1 MTALR
6 RDAGNF
12 VVLMPMA
19 HGLGRTTED
28 AELSQP
34 HDIKAVRM
42 MAPFLWPKDDVALR
56 VRLVISISLL
66 AATAGMN
73 ALAPVLFALA
83 VDRLTPQEIFGE
95 EGEVIGVIAVTVLPL
110 AVLLGY
116 GAVHSFGK
124 AMSELRWLLYG
135 PIEQRL
141 KRNVAM
147 TVFRHL
153 HELSMRFHIGRK
165 TGALSRIMDNGTRGV
180 DNLLMATVFMILP
193 LVTEIVIILVV
204 LLAFFDFVFT
214 AIILGTFVLYSVAL
228 VIGSEWLRKHQ
239 RKAVVESA
247 AAHGKAVDSL
257 LNYETVK
264 YFGNEDFVAGRYDDS
279 LAKVER
285 LTIKALTSRS
295 VTGVIQVLILG
306 IGLTGMILLAGNRI
320 VAGTME
326 VFGFVLVNMYMLQ
339 IIRPLD
345 RVGNLYRNI
354 KQSFVD
360 VEQMMGLLMEE
371 PEVSD
376 APDAKPLGDGE
387 GKVEFRDVSFAYDIR
402 RPLLDHVSFTV
413 PAGRT
418 IGIVGGSGAGKTTL
432 GRLLFRFYD
441 PSSGQVLVDGADLR
455 TVQVEALRATV
466 GVVPQDAVLFNDSLH
481 YNIAFGHPDATR
493 EEVEQAA
500 KLAQIHEFSA
510 GLPDGYDTVVG
521 ERGLKL
527 SGGEKQRVAIARAI
541 LKNPRI
547 FLFDEATS
555 ALDSKTEREIQKS
568 LRGVSK
574 DTTTLI
580 IAHRLSTVVHAD
592 EILVLE
598 DGKTVERGTH
608 DALLRDGGI
617 YATLWAR
624 QQKTLDLEAAD

>member
-1 MTALR
+1 
-6 RDAGNF
+6 
-12 VVLMPMA
+12 MA
-19 HGLGRTTED
+19 HGLGRITED

-320 VAGTME
+320 VSGTME

-481 YNIAFGHPDATR
+481 YNIAFGQPDATR

>member
-1 MTALR
+1 
-6 RDAGNF
+6 
-12 VVLMPMA
+12 MA

-42 MAPFLWPKDDVALR
+42 MAPFLWPKDDMALR

-66 AATAGMN
+66 AATAAMN

-95 EGEVIGVIAVTVLPL
+95 EGKVIGVIAVTVLPL

-376 APDAKPLGDGE
+376 APDAKPLGGGE

-418 IGIVGGSGAGKTTL
+418 IGIVGASGAGKTTL

-481 YNIAFGHPDATR
+481 YNIAFGHPDATQ

-568 LRGVSK
+568 LRSVSK

>member
-1 MTALR
+1 
-6 RDAGNF
+6 
-12 VVLMPMA
+12 MA

-42 MAPFLWPKDDVALR
+42 MAPFLWPKDDMALR

-66 AATAGMN
+66 AATAAMN

-95 EGEVIGVIAVTVLPL
+95 EGKVIGVIAVTVLPL

-214 AIILGTFVLYSVAL
+214 AIILATFVLYSVAL

-376 APDAKPLGDGE
+376 APDAKPLGGGE

-418 IGIVGGSGAGKTTL
+418 IGIVGASGAGKTTL

-568 LRGVSK
+568 LRSVSK

>member
-1 MTALR
+1 
-6 RDAGNF
+6 
-12 VVLMPMA
+12 MA

-42 MAPFLWPKDDVALR
+42 MAPFLWPKDDMALR

-95 EGEVIGVIAVTVLPL
+95 EGKVIGVIAVTVLPL

-214 AIILGTFVLYSVAL
+214 AIILATFVLYSVAL

-376 APDAKPLGDGE
+376 APDAKPLGGGE

-418 IGIVGGSGAGKTTL
+418 IGIVGASGAGKTTL

-481 YNIAFGHPDATR
+481 YNIAFGHPDATQ

-541 LKNPRI
+541 LKKPRI

>member
-1 MTALR
+1 
-6 RDAGNF
+6 
-12 VVLMPMA
+12 
-19 HGLGRTTED
+19 
-28 AELSQP
+28 
-34 HDIKAVRM
+34 
-42 MAPFLWPKDDVALR
+42 LR

-95 EGEVIGVIAVTVLPL
+95 EGKVIGVIAVTVLPL

-214 AIILGTFVLYSVAL
+214 AIILATFVLYSVAL

-376 APDAKPLGDGE
+376 APDAKPLGGGE

-481 YNIAFGHPDATR
+481 YNIAFGHPDATQ

>member
-1 MTALR
+1 MT
-6 RDAGNF
+6 
-12 VVLMPMA
+12 
-19 HGLGRTTED
+19 HGMGRLTED
-28 AELSQP
+28 AVLSEA
-34 HDIKAVRM
+34 HDIKVVRM
-42 MAPFLWPKDDVALR
+42 MAPFLWPKDDMALR

-66 AATAGMN
+66 AATAGLN
-73 ALAPVLFALA
+73 ALAPALFALA
-83 VDRLTPQEIFGE
+83 VDHLTPQEIFSE
-95 EGEVIGVIAVTVLPL
+95 EGEVIGSIAVTLLPL
-110 AVLLGY
+110 AILLGY
-116 GAVHSFGK
+116 GAVHSFSK
-124 AMSELRWLLYG
+124 ALREMRWLLYG

-141 KRNVAM
+141 KRNIAM

-153 HELSMRFHIGRK
+153 HEMSMQFHIGRK

-180 DNLLMATVFMILP
+180 DNLLMATVFTILP

-204 LLAFFDFVFT
+204 MLAFFDFIFT
-214 AIILGTFVLYSVAL
+214 AIILATFVLYTVAL
-228 VIGSEWLRKHQ
+228 IIGSEWLRKHQ
-239 RKAVVESA
+239 RKAVIESA

-264 YFGNEDFVAGRYDDS
+264 YFSNEDFVAGRYDES

-306 IGLTGMILLAGNRI
+306 VGLTSMILLGGNRI
-320 VAGTME
+320 VAGNME

-345 RVGNLYRNI
+345 RVGNLYRSI
-354 KQSFVD
+354 KQAFVD
-360 VEQMMGLLMEE
+360 VEQMMGLLMED
-371 PEVSD
+371 PEIRD
-376 APDAKPLGDGE
+376 AENAAPLGGSE
-387 GKVEFRDVSFAYDIR
+387 GKIEFRDVSFAYDIR

-418 IGIVGGSGAGKTTL
+418 VGIVGTSGAGKTTL

-455 TVQVEALRATV
+455 MVQVETLRAAI
-466 GVVPQDAVLFNDSLH
+466 GVIPQDAVLFNDSLF
-481 YNIAFGHPDATR
+481 YNIAFGQPGATQ
-493 EEVEQAA
+493 EQVEHAA
-500 KLAQIHEFSA
+500 KLAQIHDFSA

-541 LKNPRI
+541 LKRPRI

-555 ALDSKTEREIQKS
+555 ALDSKTEQEIQKS
-568 LRGVSK
+568 LRDVSK
-574 DTTTLI
+574 ETTTLI

-608 DALLRDGGI
+608 DALLRDGKT
-617 YATLWAR
+617 YATLWAQ
-624 QQKTLDLEAAD
+624 QQKTSI

>member
-1 MTALR
+1 
-6 RDAGNF
+6 
-12 VVLMPMA
+12 MA

-42 MAPFLWPKDDVALR
+42 MAPFLWPKDDMALR

-66 AATAGMN
+66 AATAAMN

-95 EGEVIGVIAVTVLPL
+95 EGKVIGVIAVTVLPL

-214 AIILGTFVLYSVAL
+214 AIILATFVLYSVAL

-376 APDAKPLGDGE
+376 APDAKPLGGGE

-568 LRGVSK
+568 LRSVSK

>member
-1 MTALR
+1 
-6 RDAGNF
+6 
-12 VVLMPMA
+12 MA

-42 MAPFLWPKDDVALR
+42 MAPFLWPKDDMALR

-66 AATAGMN
+66 AATAAMN

-95 EGEVIGVIAVTVLPL
+95 EGKVIGVIAVTVLPL

-214 AIILGTFVLYSVAL
+214 AIILATFVLYSVAL

-376 APDAKPLGDGE
+376 APDAKPLGGGE

-418 IGIVGGSGAGKTTL
+418 IGIVGASGAGKTTL

>member
-1 MTALR
+1 
-6 RDAGNF
+6 
-12 VVLMPMA
+12 MA
-19 HGLGRTTED
+19 HGLGRITED

-42 MAPFLWPKDDVALR
+42 MAPFLWPKDDMALR

-83 VDRLTPQEIFGE
+83 VDRLTPQEIFGA

-306 IGLTGMILLAGNRI
+306 IGLTGMIVLAGNRI

-376 APDAKPLGDGE
+376 APDAKPLGGGE

-418 IGIVGGSGAGKTTL
+418 IGIVGASGAGKTTL

-455 TVQVEALRATV
+455 EVQVESLRATV
-466 GVVPQDAVLFNDSLH
+466 GVVPQDAVLFNDSLY
-481 YNIAFGHPDATR
+481 YNIAFGQPNATR
-493 EEVEQAA
+493 EDVERAA
-500 KLAQIHEFSA
+500 KLAQIHDFST

-568 LRGVSK
+568 LRDVSK

>member
-1 MTALR
+1 
-6 RDAGNF
+6 
-12 VVLMPMA
+12 MA
-19 HGLGRTTED
+19 HGLGRITED
-28 AELSQP
+28 AELSQA
-34 HDIKAVRM
+34 HDIKTLRM
-42 MAPFLWPKDDVALR
+42 MAPFLWPKNDRGLR
-56 VRLVISISLL
+56 VRLVLAIFLLSGISGLNTLVTVLI
-66 AATAGMN
+66 AT
-73 ALAPVLFALA
+73 V
-83 VDRLTPQEIFGE
+83 VDRLTPGQILDENG
-95 EGEVIGVIAVTVLPL
+95 AVVALVAVALPL
-110 AVLLGY
+110 GLLFAY
-116 GAVHSFGK
+116 GAVHSLSK

-141 KRNVAM
+141 KRNVGM

-153 HELSMRFHIGRK
+153 HELSLRFHVGRK
-165 TGALSRIMDNGTRGV
+165 TGSLSRIMDNGTRGV
-180 DNLLMATVFMILP
+180 DNLLLATVFMILP
-193 LVTEIVIILVV
+193 LLVEFSLIIGV
-204 LLAFFDFVFT
+204 LATLYKLTYTGIIFV
-214 AIILGTFVLYSVAL
+214 TFVLYGTAL

-264 YFGNEDFVAGRYDDS
+264 YFGNEDFVAERYDDS

-285 LTIKALTSRS
+285 LTIKALASRS
-295 VTGVIQVLILG
+295 VTGVVQVVILG
-306 IGLTGMILLAGNRI
+306 VGLTGMIILAGTQV
-320 VAGTME
+320 VAGE
-326 VFGFVLVNMYMLQ
+326 ISVGGFVMVNAFLLQ
-339 IIRPLD
+339 LIRPLD
-345 RVGNLYRNI
+345 RMGNLYRNI

-376 APDAKPLGDGE
+376 APGAKPLGDGP
-387 GKVEFRDVSFAYDIR
+387 GALEFRDVSFAYDVR

-418 IGIVGGSGAGKTTL
+418 VGIVGASGAGKTTL

-455 TVQVEALRATV
+455 DFKVDTVRAAI
-466 GVVPQDAVLFNDSLH
+466 GVIPQDSVLFNDSIY
-481 YNIAFGHPDATR
+481 YNIAFGQRDATKDD
-493 EEVEQAA
+493 VERAA
-500 KLAQIHEFSA
+500 KLAQIHDFAA

-568 LRGVSK
+568 LREVSK

-608 DALLRDGGI
+608 DALLRDGGT
-617 YATLWAR
+617 YASLWAR

>member
-1 MTALR
+1 
-6 RDAGNF
+6 
-12 VVLMPMA
+12 
-19 HGLGRTTED
+19 
-28 AELSQP
+28 
-34 HDIKAVRM
+34 
-42 MAPFLWPKDDVALR
+42 
-56 VRLVISISLL
+56 
-66 AATAGMN
+66 
-73 ALAPVLFALA
+73 
-83 VDRLTPQEIFGE
+83 
-95 EGEVIGVIAVTVLPL
+95 
-110 AVLLGY
+110 
-116 GAVHSFGK
+116 
-124 AMSELRWLLYG
+124 
-135 PIEQRL
+135 
-141 KRNVAM
+141 
-147 TVFRHL
+147 
-153 HELSMRFHIGRK
+153 
-165 TGALSRIMDNGTRGV
+165 
-180 DNLLMATVFMILP
+180 MATVFMILP

-376 APDAKPLGDGE
+376 APDAKPLGGGE

-418 IGIVGGSGAGKTTL
+418 IGIVGASGAGKTTL

-481 YNIAFGHPDATR
+481 YNIAFGQPDATR

>member
-1 MTALR
+1 
-6 RDAGNF
+6 
-12 VVLMPMA
+12 MA
-19 HGLGRTTED
+19 HGLGRITED
-28 AELSQP
+28 AELSQA
-34 HDIKAVRM
+34 HDVKAVRM
-42 MAPFLWPKDDVALR
+42 MAPFLWPKDDMALR

-110 AVLLGY
+110 LILLGY

-124 AMSELRWLLYG
+124 ALSEIRWLLYG

-153 HELSMRFHIGRK
+153 HEMSMRFHIGRK

-204 LLAFFDFVFT
+204 LLAFFDFIFT

-264 YFGNEDFVAGRYDDS
+264 YFSNEDFVAERYDDS

-371 PEVSD
+371 PEVSN
-376 APDAKPLGDGE
+376 APGAEPLGGGE

-402 RPLLDHVSFTV
+402 RPLLEHVSFTV

-418 IGIVGGSGAGKTTL
+418 IGIVGASGGGKTTL

-455 TVQVEALRATV
+455 EVQVETVRATI
-466 GVVPQDAVLFNDSLH
+466 GVVPQDAVLFNDSLL
-481 YNIAFGHPDATR
+481 YNIAFGQHDATKDD
-493 EEVEQAA
+493 VERAA
-500 KLAQIHEFSA
+500 KLAQIHDFAA
-510 GLPDGYDTVVG
+510 GLPDGYETVVG

-568 LRGVSK
+568 LREVSK

-598 DGKTVERGTH
+598 NGKMVERGTH
-608 DALLRDGGI
+608 DALLRDGGT
-617 YATLWAR
+617 YAALWTR
-624 QQKTLDLEAAD
+624 QQQKLDLEAAD

>member
-1 MTALR
+1 
-6 RDAGNF
+6 
-12 VVLMPMA
+12 MA

-42 MAPFLWPKDDVALR
+42 MAPFLWPKDDMALR

-66 AATAGMN
+66 AATAAMN

-95 EGEVIGVIAVTVLPL
+95 EGKVIGVIAVTVLPL

-214 AIILGTFVLYSVAL
+214 AIILATFVLYSVAL

-376 APDAKPLGDGE
+376 APDAKPLGGGE

>member
-1 MTALR
+1 
-6 RDAGNF
+6 
-12 VVLMPMA
+12 MA

-42 MAPFLWPKDDVALR
+42 MAPFLWPKDDMALR

-66 AATAGMN
+66 AATAAMN

-83 VDRLTPQEIFGE
+83 VGRLTPQEIFGE
-95 EGEVIGVIAVTVLPL
+95 EGKVIGVIAVTVLPL

-376 APDAKPLGDGE
+376 APDAKPLGGGE
-387 GKVEFRDVSFAYDIR
+387 GTVEFRDVSFAYDIR

-481 YNIAFGHPDATR
+481 YNIAFGQPDATR

-555 ALDSKTEREIQKS
+555 ALDSKTERGIQKS
-568 LRGVSK
+568 LRDVSK

>member
-1 MTALR
+1 
-6 RDAGNF
+6 
-12 VVLMPMA
+12 MA

-42 MAPFLWPKDDVALR
+42 MAPFLWPKDDMALR

-95 EGEVIGVIAVTVLPL
+95 EGKVIGVIAVTVLPL

-376 APDAKPLGDGE
+376 APDAKPLGGGE

-418 IGIVGGSGAGKTTL
+418 IGIVGASGAGKTTL

-481 YNIAFGHPDATR
+481 YNIAFGQPDATR

-541 LKNPRI
+541 LKKPRI

>member
-1 MTALR
+1 
-6 RDAGNF
+6 
-12 VVLMPMA
+12 MA

-42 MAPFLWPKDDVALR
+42 MAPFLWPKDDMALR

-95 EGEVIGVIAVTVLPL
+95 EGKVIGVIAVTVLPL

-214 AIILGTFVLYSVAL
+214 AIILATFVLYSVAL

-376 APDAKPLGDGE
+376 APDAKPLGGGE

-418 IGIVGGSGAGKTTL
+418 IGIVGASGAGKTTL

>member
-1 MTALR
+1 
-6 RDAGNF
+6 
-12 VVLMPMA
+12 MA

-42 MAPFLWPKDDVALR
+42 MAPFLWPKDDMALR

-66 AATAGMN
+66 AATAAMN

-95 EGEVIGVIAVTVLPL
+95 EGKVIGVIAVTVLPL

-214 AIILGTFVLYSVAL
+214 AIILATFVLYSVAL

-376 APDAKPLGDGE
+376 APDAKPLGGGE

-418 IGIVGGSGAGKTTL
+418 IGIVGASGAGKTTL

-481 YNIAFGHPDATR
+481 YNIAFGHPDATQ

-541 LKNPRI
+541 LKKPRI

>member
-1 MTALR
+1 
-6 RDAGNF
+6 
-12 VVLMPMA
+12 MA

-42 MAPFLWPKDDVALR
+42 MAPFLWPKDDMALR

-66 AATAGMN
+66 AATAAMN

-83 VDRLTPQEIFGE
+83 VGRLTPQEIFGE
-95 EGEVIGVIAVTVLPL
+95 EGKVIGVIAVTVLPL

-214 AIILGTFVLYSVAL
+214 AIILATFVLYSVAL

-376 APDAKPLGDGE
+376 APDAKPLGGGE

-481 YNIAFGHPDATR
+481 YNIAFGQPDATR

-568 LRGVSK
+568 LRSVSK

>member
-1 MTALR
+1 
-6 RDAGNF
+6 
-12 VVLMPMA
+12 MA

-42 MAPFLWPKDDVALR
+42 MAPFLWPKDDMALR

-66 AATAGMN
+66 AATAAMN

-95 EGEVIGVIAVTVLPL
+95 EGKVIGVIAVTVLPL

-214 AIILGTFVLYSVAL
+214 AIILATFVLYSVAL

-376 APDAKPLGDGE
+376 APDAKPLGGGE

-418 IGIVGGSGAGKTTL
+418 IGIVGASGAGKTTL

-481 YNIAFGHPDATR
+481 YNIAFGQPDATR

-568 LRGVSK
+568 LRSVSK

>member
-1 MTALR
+1 
-6 RDAGNF
+6 
-12 VVLMPMA
+12 MA

-42 MAPFLWPKDDVALR
+42 MAPFLWPKDDMALR

-66 AATAGMN
+66 AATAAMN

-95 EGEVIGVIAVTVLPL
+95 EGKVIGVIAVTVLPL

-214 AIILGTFVLYSVAL
+214 AIILATFVLYSVAL

-376 APDAKPLGDGE
+376 APDAKPLGGGE

-418 IGIVGGSGAGKTTL
+418 IGIVGASGAGKTTL

-481 YNIAFGHPDATR
+481 YNIAFGHPDATQ

-568 LRGVSK
+568 LRSVSK

>member
-1 MTALR
+1 
-6 RDAGNF
+6 
-12 VVLMPMA
+12 MA

-42 MAPFLWPKDDVALR
+42 MAPFLWPKDDMALR

-66 AATAGMN
+66 AATAAMN

-83 VDRLTPQEIFGE
+83 VGRLTPQEIFGE
-95 EGEVIGVIAVTVLPL
+95 EGKVIGVIAVTVLPL

-214 AIILGTFVLYSVAL
+214 AIILATFVLYSVAL

-376 APDAKPLGDGE
+376 APDAKPLGGGE

-418 IGIVGGSGAGKTTL
+418 IGIVGASGAGKTTL

>member
-1 MTALR
+1 
-6 RDAGNF
+6 
-12 VVLMPMA
+12 
-19 HGLGRTTED
+19 
-28 AELSQP
+28 
-34 HDIKAVRM
+34 M
-42 MAPFLWPKDDVALR
+42 MAPFLWPKDDIALR

-66 AATAGMN
+66 AATAGLN

-83 VDRLTPQEIFGE
+83 VDRLTPSEIIGDG
-95 EGEVIGVIAVTVLPL
+95 GEVVGVIAVTVLPL

-204 LLAFFDFVFT
+204 MLAFFDFVFT
-214 AIILGTFVLYSVAL
+214 AIILGTFVLYTVAL
-228 VIGSEWLRKHQ
+228 IIGSEWLRKHQ

-306 IGLTGMILLAGNRI
+306 LGLTGMILLAGNRI
-320 VAGTME
+320 VAGSME

-376 APDAKPLGDGE
+376 APNATPLGGGD
-387 GKVEFRDVSFAYDIR
+387 GKVEFRDVSFTYDVR

-413 PAGRT
+413 QAGRT
-418 IGIVGGSGAGKTTL
+418 VGIVGASGAGKTTL

-455 TVQVEALRATV
+455 DVKVDTVRAAI
-466 GVVPQDAVLFNDSLH
+466 GVVPQDAVLFNDSLY
-481 YNIAFGHPDATR
+481 YNIAFGQPDATQDQ
-493 EEVEQAA
+493 VENAA
-500 KLAQIHEFSA
+500 KLAQINDFA
-510 GLPDGYDTVVG
+510 TGLPDGYDTVVG

-568 LRGVSK
+568 LREVSK

-608 DALLRDGGI
+608 DALLRDGGT
-617 YATLWAR
+617 YAMLWAR
-624 QQKTLDLEAAD
+624 QQKNLDLEAAD

>member
-1 MTALR
+1 
-6 RDAGNF
+6 
-12 VVLMPMA
+12 MA
-19 HGLGRTTED
+19 HGLGRITED
-28 AELSQP
+28 AELSQA

-42 MAPFLWPKDDVALR
+42 MAPFLWPKDDMALR

-306 IGLTGMILLAGNRI
+306 IGLTGMIVLAGNRI

-376 APDAKPLGDGE
+376 APDAKPLGGGE

-418 IGIVGGSGAGKTTL
+418 IGIVGASGAGKTTL

-441 PSSGQVLVDGADLR
+441 PSSGQVFVDGADLR
-455 TVQVEALRATV
+455 EVQVESLRATI
-466 GVVPQDAVLFNDSLH
+466 GVVPQDAVLFNDSLY
-481 YNIAFGHPDATR
+481 YNIAFGQPNATR
-493 EEVEQAA
+493 EDVERAA
-500 KLAQIHEFSA
+500 KLAQIHDFST

-568 LRGVSK
+568 LRDVSK

-608 DALLRDGGI
+608 DALLRDRGT
-617 YATLWAR
+617 YAALWAR

>member
-1 MTALR
+1 
-6 RDAGNF
+6 
-12 VVLMPMA
+12 MA

-42 MAPFLWPKDDVALR
+42 MAPFLWPKDDMALR

-66 AATAGMN
+66 AATAAMN

-95 EGEVIGVIAVTVLPL
+95 EGKVIGVIAVTVLPL

-214 AIILGTFVLYSVAL
+214 AIILATFVLYSVAL

-376 APDAKPLGDGE
+376 APDAKPLGGGE

-418 IGIVGGSGAGKTTL
+418 IGIVGASGAGKTTL

-541 LKNPRI
+541 LKKPRI

>member
-1 MTALR
+1 
-6 RDAGNF
+6 
-12 VVLMPMA
+12 MA

-42 MAPFLWPKDDVALR
+42 MAPFLWPKDDMALR

-66 AATAGMN
+66 AATAAMN

-95 EGEVIGVIAVTVLPL
+95 EGKVIGVIAVTVLPL

-376 APDAKPLGDGE
+376 APDAKPLGGGE

-481 YNIAFGHPDATR
+481 YNIAFGHPDATQ

-568 LRGVSK
+568 LRSVSK

>member
-1 MTALR
+1 
-6 RDAGNF
+6 
-12 VVLMPMA
+12 MA
-19 HGLGRTTED
+19 HGLGRITED

-42 MAPFLWPKDDVALR
+42 MAPFLWPKDDMALR

-376 APDAKPLGDGE
+376 APDAKPLGGGE

-418 IGIVGGSGAGKTTL
+418 IGIVGASGAGKTTL

-481 YNIAFGHPDATR
+481 YNIAFGQPDATR

>member
-1 MTALR
+1 
-6 RDAGNF
+6 
-12 VVLMPMA
+12 MA

-42 MAPFLWPKDDVALR
+42 MAPFLWPKDDMALR

-66 AATAGMN
+66 AATAAMN

-214 AIILGTFVLYSVAL
+214 AIILATFVLYSVAL

-376 APDAKPLGDGE
+376 APDAKPLGGGE

-418 IGIVGGSGAGKTTL
+418 IGIVGASGAGKTTL